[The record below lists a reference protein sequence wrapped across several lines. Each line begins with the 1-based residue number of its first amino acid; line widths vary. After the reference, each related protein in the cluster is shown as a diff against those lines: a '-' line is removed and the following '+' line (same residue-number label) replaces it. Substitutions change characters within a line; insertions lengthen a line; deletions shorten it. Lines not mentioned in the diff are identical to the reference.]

1 MKGTVQMNL
10 QSHTS
15 VPDKLDVPNVNLENS
30 AFTSLFSFKFESQT
44 LSKTIDIYAVSYDS
58 RSKNKCTQML
68 TIRSCSTKQSTGGS
82 DQKDPAEPK
91 LVLDPMWYAVF
102 CTCRRS
108 GRSCMLMLQLQ
119 RQDQEEYIHLVFVLH
134 R

>member
-1 MKGTVQMNL
+1 MKVTVQMNL

-15 VPDKLDVPNVNLENS
+15 VPDKLEFPNVNLENS

-58 RSKNKCTQML
+58 RSKQMHSDAHNQSLFNK
-68 TIRSCSTKQSTGGS
+68 RSTGGS

-91 LVLDPMWYAVF
+91 LVLDPM
-102 CTCRRS
+102 
-108 GRSCMLMLQLQ
+108 
-119 RQDQEEYIHLVFVLH
+119 
-134 R
+134 

>member
-15 VPDKLDVPNVNLENS
+15 VPDKLKFPNVNLENS

-44 LSKTIDIYAVSYDS
+44 PSKTIDIYAVSYDS
-58 RSKNKCTQML
+58 RSKQMHSDAHNQ
-68 TIRSCSTKQSTGGS
+68 IVTGGS

-91 LVLDPMWYAVF
+91 LVLDPM
-102 CTCRRS
+102 
-108 GRSCMLMLQLQ
+108 
-119 RQDQEEYIHLVFVLH
+119 
-134 R
+134 